1 MRAPVLAPLD
11 SLHSSAR
18 RSLPPLADGPTVEH
32 FAVVREGICAHGQ
45 WGAGEVLVC
54 RGEARDG
61 DKVVLVARGH
71 GRPRVGS
78 VRKGRLYGDAGEL
91 CHPGRWRVAGRL
103 VATWRPRGEGWVC
116 TLLDSDD
123 ELGSS
128 SVRSTTSEPSTQLSL
143 FAA

>member
-1 MRAPVLAPLD
+1 MRAPVLA
-11 SLHSSAR
+11 SLHSLHPAARSA
-18 RSLPPLADGPTVEH
+18 LPPLADGPSVEH
-32 FAVVREGICAHGQ
+32 FAVVREGICAHGR

-61 DKVVLVARGH
+61 DKVVLVARGL

-78 VRKGRLYGDAGEL
+78 VRKGRLYGDAGEP

-116 TLLDSDD
+116 TLLDSGD
-123 ELGSS
+123 ESGISAPVSML
-128 SVRSTTSEPSTQLSL
+128 SEPSPQLDL